1 MEQFMMPPGGPQ
13 PGEVPPAVVP
23 AQQQDVMLQPQMQQ
37 QVAQQGLLQ
46 EEGANGKS
54 PSGDGFFDKLR
65 TDPKLAQSMLMVGL
79 RMMQGQKPGQDA
91 IGMVGDAMMAG
102 AAAHNMLKYNE
113 GENARKDA
121 ELGLKTQE
129 SNARVAQANANTAAT
144 QQQTQQSA
152 AQFPNMQAK
161 LAQEVKN
168 LRAQGQ
174 TAAANALI
182 QEAKAG
188 NIKTE
193 LDLENA
199 ARRANINQSNASAA
213 SSMST
218 VRANEQLTQGRI
230 LENEARVTLMDKNA
244 TEADRESSTRVLNH
258 GKSDKTVVK
267 SQQNALKELI
277 KEANPD
283 WTPAQVAQEA
293 LNMGQTAKTNYLN
306 VAQKVI
312 DNPDGYSADV
322 VAAAK
327 QVVSGSLQDQARRG
341 QPGKGAAPVAGGQDA
356 WLKAR
361 NSVAVGQ
368 NYIGPDGQTYTRKQ

>member
-13 PGEVPPAVVP
+13 PGEVPPAVVAAP
-23 AQQQDVMLQPQMQQ
+23 QPDVMLQPQVQE
-37 QVAQQGLLQ
+37 QVAKQGLLQ
-46 EEGANGKS
+46 DEGAQG
-54 PSGDGFFDKLR
+54 PSQAGDGFFDKLR
-65 TDPKLAQSMLMVGL
+65 TDPKMAQSMLMVGL
-79 RMMQGQKPGQDA
+79 RMMQGQRPGQDTM
-91 IGMVGDAMMAG
+91 GMIGDAMMAG

-113 GENARKDA
+113 GENARKDT
-121 ELGLKTQE
+121 ELGLKVQE
-129 SNARVAQANANTAAT
+129 SGARVAQANATTADT
-144 QQQTQQSA
+144 RQRTQQSA
-152 AQFPNMQAK
+152 ELFPNMQAK

-168 LRAQGQ
+168 LRTQGK
-174 TAAANALI
+174 TAEANSLI

-199 ARRANINQSNASAA
+199 SRRANISQSNAAAGASAA
-213 SSMST
+213 QA
-218 VRANEQLTQGRI
+218 RYANAGTQGRI
-230 LENEARVTLMDKNA
+230 LENDARLTLVDRNA
-244 TEADRESSTRVLNH
+244 TPEDQEGATRVLNN

-327 QVVSGSLQDQARRG
+327 QVVSGSLQDQAKRG
-341 QPGKGAAPVAGGQDA
+341 QPGKGAAQAGGGVEYR
-356 WLKAR
+356 LKPGADPKLR
-361 NSVAVGQ
+361 SSYEVIQ
-368 NYIGPDGQTYTRKQ
+368 K

>member
-13 PGEVPPAVVP
+13 PGEVPPAVVAAP
-23 AQQQDVMLQPQMQQ
+23 QPDVMLQPQVQE
-37 QVAQQGLLQ
+37 QVAKQGLLQ
-46 EEGANGKS
+46 DEGAQG
-54 PSGDGFFDKLR
+54 PSQAGDGFFDKLR
-65 TDPKLAQSMLMVGL
+65 TDPKMAQSMLMVGL
-79 RMMQGQKPGQDA
+79 RMMQGQRPGQDTMGV
-91 IGMVGDAMMAG
+91 IGDAMMAG

-113 GENARKDA
+113 GENARKDT
-121 ELGLKTQE
+121 ELGLKVQE
-129 SNARVAQANANTAAT
+129 SGARVAQANATTSAT
-144 QQQTQQSA
+144 QQATQQSA

-168 LRAQGQ
+168 LRTQGK
-174 TAAANALI
+174 TAEANSLI

-193 LDLENA
+193 LDLANA
-199 ARRANINQSNASAA
+199 AQRANISQSNAAAGASAA
-213 SSMST
+213 QT
-218 VRANEQLTQGRI
+218 RYTNAGTQGRI
-230 LENEARVTLMDKNA
+230 LENDARLTLVDRNA
-244 TEADRESSTRVLNH
+244 TPEDQEGATRVLNN

-341 QPGKGAAPVAGGQDA
+341 QPGKGAAPAGGGVEYR
-356 WLKAR
+356 LKPGADPKLR
-361 NSVAVGQ
+361 SSYEVIQ
-368 NYIGPDGQTYTRKQ
+368 K

>member
-13 PGEVPPAVVP
+13 PGEVPPAVVAAP
-23 AQQQDVMLQPQMQQ
+23 QPDVMLQPQVQE
-37 QVAQQGLLQ
+37 QVAKQGLLQ
-46 EEGANGKS
+46 DEGAQG
-54 PSGDGFFDKLR
+54 PSQAGDGFFDKLR
-65 TDPKLAQSMLMVGL
+65 TDPKMAQSMLMVGL
-79 RMMQGQKPGQDA
+79 RMMQGQRPGQDTM
-91 IGMVGDAMMAG
+91 GMIGDAMIAG

-113 GENARKDA
+113 GENARKDT
-121 ELGLKTQE
+121 ELGLKVQE
-129 SNARVAQANANTAAT
+129 SGARVAQANATTAST
-144 QQQTQQSA
+144 QQATQQSA

-168 LRAQGQ
+168 LRTQGK
-174 TAAANALI
+174 TAEANSLI

-199 ARRANINQSNASAA
+199 SRRANINQSNAAAGASAA
-213 SSMST
+213 QA
-218 VRANEQLTQGRI
+218 RYADQGTQGRI
-230 LENEARVTLMDKNA
+230 LENEARLTLVDRNA
-244 TEADRESSTRVLNH
+244 TPEDQEGATRVLNN

-327 QVVSGSLQDQARRG
+327 QVVSGSLQDQAKRG
-341 QPGKGAAPVAGGQDA
+341 QPGKGAAPAGGGVEYR
-356 WLKAR
+356 LKPGADPKLR
-361 NSVAVGQ
+361 SSYEVIQ
-368 NYIGPDGQTYTRKQ
+368 K

>member
-13 PGEVPPAVVP
+13 PGEVPPAVVQG
-23 AQQQDVMLQPQMQQ
+23 QQPDVMLQPQMQA

-46 EEGANGKS
+46 EEGANGQS
-54 PSGDGFFDKLR
+54 QAGDGFFDKLR

-79 RMMQGQKPGQDA
+79 RMMQGQRPGQDTM
-91 IGMVGDAMMAG
+91 GMVGDAMMAG

-113 GENARKDA
+113 GENARKDQ

-129 SNARVAQANANTAAT
+129 SNARVAQAGATTEAT

-152 AQFPNMQAK
+152 AQFPNVQAK

-182 QEAKAG
+182 HEAKAG

-199 ARRANINQSNASAA
+199 SRRANISQSNASAA
-213 SSMST
+213 ASMSS
-218 VRANEQLTQGRI
+218 VRANDQLTQGRV

-267 SQQNALKELI
+267 SKQNALKELI

-293 LNMGQTAKTNYLN
+293 LSMGQTAKTNYLN

-322 VAAAK
+322 LAAAK
-327 QVVSGSLQDQARRG
+327 QVVSGSLQDQAKRG
-341 QPGKGAAPVAGGQDA
+341 QPGKGAAPAGGGVEYR
-356 WLKAR
+356 LKPGADPKLR
-361 NSVAVGQ
+361 SSYEVIQ
-368 NYIGPDGQTYTRKQ
+368 K

>member
-13 PGEVPPAVVP
+13 PGEVPPAVVAAP
-23 AQQQDVMLQPQMQQ
+23 QPDVMLQPQVQE
-37 QVAQQGLLQ
+37 QVAKQGLLQ
-46 EEGANGKS
+46 DEGAYG
-54 PSGDGFFDKLR
+54 PSQAGDGFFDKLR
-65 TDPKLAQSMLMVGL
+65 TDPKMAQSMLMVGL
-79 RMMQGQKPGQDA
+79 RMMQGQRPGQDTM
-91 IGMVGDAMMAG
+91 GMIGDAMMAG

-113 GENARKDA
+113 GENARKDT
-121 ELGLKTQE
+121 ELGLKVQE
-129 SNARVAQANANTAAT
+129 SGARVAQANATTAAT
-144 QQQTQQSA
+144 QQATQQSA

-168 LRAQGQ
+168 LRTQGK
-174 TAAANALI
+174 TAEANSLI

-199 ARRANINQSNASAA
+199 SRRANINQSNAAAGASAA
-213 SSMST
+213 QA
-218 VRANEQLTQGRI
+218 RYADQGTQGRI
-230 LENEARVTLMDKNA
+230 LENEARLTLVDRNA
-244 TEADRESSTRVLNH
+244 TPEDQEGATRVLNN
-258 GKSDKTVVK
+258 GKSDKTVVR

-341 QPGKGAAPVAGGQDA
+341 QPGKGAAPAGGGVEYR
-356 WLKAR
+356 LKPGADPKLR
-361 NSVAVGQ
+361 SSYEVIQ
-368 NYIGPDGQTYTRKQ
+368 K

>member
-1 MEQFMMPPGGPQ
+1 MEQFMMPPGGPR
-13 PGEVPPAVVP
+13 PGEVPPAVVAAP
-23 AQQQDVMLQPQMQQ
+23 QPDVMLQPQVQE
-37 QVAQQGLLQ
+37 QVAKQGLLQ
-46 EEGANGKS
+46 DEGAQG
-54 PSGDGFFDKLR
+54 PSQAGDGFFDKLR
-65 TDPKLAQSMLMVGL
+65 TDPKMAQSMLIVGL
-79 RMMQGQKPGQDA
+79 RMMQGQRPGQDTM
-91 IGMVGDAMMAG
+91 GMIGDAMMAG

-113 GENARKDA
+113 GENARKDT
-121 ELGLKTQE
+121 ELGLKVQE
-129 SNARVAQANANTAAT
+129 SGARVAQANATTADT
-144 QQQTQQSA
+144 RQRTQQSA
-152 AQFPNMQAK
+152 ELFPDMKAK

-168 LRAQGQ
+168 LRTQGK
-174 TAAANALI
+174 TAEANSLI

-199 ARRANINQSNASAA
+199 SRRANINQSNAAAGASAA
-213 SSMST
+213 QA
-218 VRANEQLTQGRI
+218 RYANAGTQGRI
-230 LENEARVTLMDKNA
+230 LENEARRTLSDRNA
-244 TEADRESSTRVLNH
+244 TPEDQEGATRVLNN
-258 GKSDKTVVK
+258 GKSDKTVVR

-327 QVVSGSLQDQARRG
+327 QVVSGSLQDQAKRG
-341 QPGKGAAPVAGGQDA
+341 QPGKGAAPAGGGVEYR
-356 WLKAR
+356 LKPGADPKLR
-361 NSVAVGQ
+361 SSYEVIQ
-368 NYIGPDGQTYTRKQ
+368 K

>member
-1 MEQFMMPPGGPQ
+1 MEQFMMPPGGPR
-13 PGEVPPAVVP
+13 PGEVPPAVVAAP
-23 AQQQDVMLQPQMQQ
+23 QPDVMLQPQVQE
-37 QVAQQGLLQ
+37 QVAKQGLLQ
-46 EEGANGKS
+46 DEGAQG
-54 PSGDGFFDKLR
+54 PSQAGDGFFDKLR
-65 TDPKLAQSMLMVGL
+65 TDPKMAQSMLIVGL
-79 RMMQGQKPGQDA
+79 RMMQGQRPGQDTM
-91 IGMVGDAMMAG
+91 GMIGDAMMAG

-113 GENARKDA
+113 GENARKDT
-121 ELGLKTQE
+121 ELGLKVQE
-129 SNARVAQANANTAAT
+129 SGARVAQANATTADT
-144 QQQTQQSA
+144 LQRTQQSA
-152 AQFPNMQAK
+152 ELFPDMKAK

-168 LRAQGQ
+168 LRTQGK
-174 TAAANALI
+174 TAEANSLI

-199 ARRANINQSNASAA
+199 SRRANINQSNAAAGASAA
-213 SSMST
+213 QA
-218 VRANEQLTQGRI
+218 RYANAGTQGRI
-230 LENEARVTLMDKNA
+230 LENEARRTLSDRNA
-244 TEADRESSTRVLNH
+244 TPEDQEGATRVLNN
-258 GKSDKTVVK
+258 GKSDKTVVR

-327 QVVSGSLQDQARRG
+327 QVVSGSLQDQAKRG
-341 QPGKGAAPVAGGQDA
+341 QPGKGAAPAGGGVEYR
-356 WLKAR
+356 LKPGADPKLR
-361 NSVAVGQ
+361 SSYEVIQ
-368 NYIGPDGQTYTRKQ
+368 K

>member
-13 PGEVPPAVVP
+13 PGEVPPVVVAAP
-23 AQQQDVMLQPQMQQ
+23 QPDVMLQPQVQE
-37 QVAQQGLLQ
+37 QVAKQGLLQ
-46 EEGANGKS
+46 DEGAQG
-54 PSGDGFFDKLR
+54 PSQTGDGFFDKLR
-65 TDPKLAQSMLMVGL
+65 TDPKMAQSMLMVGL
-79 RMMQGQKPGQDA
+79 RMMQGQRPGQDTM
-91 IGMVGDAMMAG
+91 GMIGDAMMAG
-102 AAAHNMLKYNE
+102 AAAHNMLRYNE
-113 GENARKDA
+113 GENARKDT
-121 ELGLKTQE
+121 ELGLKVQE
-129 SNARVAQANANTAAT
+129 SGARVAQANATTAAT
-144 QQQTQQSA
+144 QQATQQSA

-168 LRAQGQ
+168 LRTQGK
-174 TAAANALI
+174 TAEANSLI

-199 ARRANINQSNASAA
+199 SRRANINQSNAAAGASAA
-213 SSMST
+213 QA
-218 VRANEQLTQGRI
+218 RYADQGTQGRI
-230 LENEARVTLMDKNA
+230 LENEARLTLVDRNA
-244 TEADRESSTRVLNH
+244 TPEDQEGATRVLNN
-258 GKSDKTVVK
+258 GKSDKTVVR

-341 QPGKGAAPVAGGQDA
+341 QPGKGAAPAGGGVEYR
-356 WLKAR
+356 LKPGADPKLR
-361 NSVAVGQ
+361 SSYEVIQ
-368 NYIGPDGQTYTRKQ
+368 K

>member
-13 PGEVPPAVVP
+13 PGEVPPAVVAAP
-23 AQQQDVMLQPQMQQ
+23 QPDVMLQPQVQE
-37 QVAQQGLLQ
+37 QVAKQGLLQ
-46 EEGANGKS
+46 DEGAQG
-54 PSGDGFFDKLR
+54 PSQAGDGFFDKLR
-65 TDPKLAQSMLMVGL
+65 TDPKMAQSMLMVGL
-79 RMMQGQKPGQDA
+79 RMMQGQRPGQDTM
-91 IGMVGDAMMAG
+91 GMIGDAMMAG

-113 GENARKDA
+113 GENARKDT
-121 ELGLKTQE
+121 ELGLKVQE
-129 SNARVAQANANTAAT
+129 SGARVAQANATTAST
-144 QQQTQQSA
+144 QQATQQSA

-168 LRAQGQ
+168 LRTQGK
-174 TAAANALI
+174 TAEAEALI
-182 QEAKAG
+182 KEAKAG

-193 LDLENA
+193 LDLANA
-199 ARRANINQSNASAA
+199 AQRANISQSNAAAGASAA
-213 SSMST
+213 QA
-218 VRANEQLTQGRI
+218 RYADQGTQGRI
-230 LENEARVTLMDKNA
+230 LENDARLTLVDRNA
-244 TEADRESSTRVLNH
+244 TPEDQEGATRVLNN

-327 QVVSGSLQDQARRG
+327 QVVSGSLQDQAKRG
-341 QPGKGAAPVAGGQDA
+341 QPGKGAAPAGGGVEYR
-356 WLKAR
+356 LKPGADPKLR
-361 NSVAVGQ
+361 SSYEVIQ
-368 NYIGPDGQTYTRKQ
+368 K

>member
-13 PGEVPPAVVP
+13 PGEVPPAVVAAP
-23 AQQQDVMLQPQMQQ
+23 QPDVMLQPQVQE
-37 QVAQQGLLQ
+37 QVAKQGLLQ
-46 EEGANGKS
+46 DEGAQG
-54 PSGDGFFDKLR
+54 PSQAGDGFFDKLR
-65 TDPKLAQSMLMVGL
+65 TDPKMAQSMLMVGL
-79 RMMQGQKPGQDA
+79 RMMQGQRPGQDTM
-91 IGMVGDAMMAG
+91 GMIGDAMMAG

-113 GENARKDA
+113 GENARKDT
-121 ELGLKTQE
+121 ELGLKVQE
-129 SNARVAQANANTAAT
+129 SGARVAQANATTASM
-144 QQQTQQSA
+144 QQATQQSA

-168 LRAQGQ
+168 LRTQGK
-174 TAAANALI
+174 TAEAEALI
-182 QEAKAG
+182 KEAKAG

-193 LDLENA
+193 LDLANA
-199 ARRANINQSNASAA
+199 AQRANISQSNAAAGASAA
-213 SSMST
+213 QA
-218 VRANEQLTQGRI
+218 RYADQGTQGRI
-230 LENEARVTLMDKNA
+230 LENDARLTLVDRNA
-244 TEADRESSTRVLNH
+244 TPEDQEGATRVLNN
-258 GKSDKTVVK
+258 GKSDKTVVR

-327 QVVSGSLQDQARRG
+327 QVVSGSLQDQAKRG
-341 QPGKGAAPVAGGQDA
+341 QPGKGAAPAGGGVEYR
-356 WLKAR
+356 LKPGADPKLR
-361 NSVAVGQ
+361 SSYEVIQ
-368 NYIGPDGQTYTRKQ
+368 K